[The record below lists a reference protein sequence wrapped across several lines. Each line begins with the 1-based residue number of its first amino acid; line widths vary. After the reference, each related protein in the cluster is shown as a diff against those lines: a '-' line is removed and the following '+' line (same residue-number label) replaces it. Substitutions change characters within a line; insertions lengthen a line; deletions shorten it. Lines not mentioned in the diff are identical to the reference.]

1 MTMHPAQF
9 SSIKNDHI
17 QCDLCPH
24 YCRLKPGQTGR
35 CRVRTNHQGSLMSL
49 NYGRISAMQ
58 IDPVEKKPLAKF
70 MPGTRTF
77 SIGSYGCNLQCP
89 FCQNYHLS
97 METPD
102 TQLIM
107 PETVINHAL
116 EARTPS
122 ISYTYN
128 EPAVSYEYVQQTARL
143 AHEQGLANIMVTNG
157 YICQE
162 PLNQLLP
169 FLDAMNIDLK
179 TFSESTYRSVCG
191 GGLAPVL
198 ETIKTAA
205 PSVHIEVTLLLV
217 TNMHTLEELEE
228 MFKWLASISRD
239 IPLHVSRYFP
249 VYRHHEPPTSIGWV
263 DEVHQLALKH
273 LEYVYMGNV

>member
-1 MTMHPAQF
+1 MMHPAQF
-9 SSIKNDHI
+9 ASIKHDHI

-35 CRVRTNHQGSLMSL
+35 CRVRMNHQGSLMSL
-49 NYGRISAMQ
+49 NYGRISAIQ

-70 MPGTRTF
+70 MTGTKTF
-77 SIGSYGCNLQCP
+77 SIGSYGCNLHCP

-102 TQLIM
+102 TQLIA
-107 PETVINHAL
+107 PEKIIEQAL
-116 EARTPS
+116 QKRTPS

-128 EPAVSYEYVQQTARL
+128 EPAVSYEYVQETARL

-162 PLNQLLP
+162 PLKQLLP

-179 TFSESTYRSVCG
+179 TFNDNTYRSVCG
-191 GGLAPVL
+191 GGLTPVL

-205 PSVHIEVTLLLV
+205 SAVHIEVTLLLV
-217 TNMHTLEELEE
+217 TEMHKLEELEE
-228 MFKWLASISRD
+228 MFKWLSSISSD

-249 VYRHHEPPTSIGWV
+249 VYRHHEPPTSIRWIGQ
-263 DEVHQLALKH
+263 VHQLALKH
-273 LEYVYMGNV
+273 LKYVYMGNV

>member
-1 MTMHPAQF
+1 MHPAQF
-9 SSIKNDHI
+9 ASIEHDHI
-17 QCDLCPH
+17 QCNLCPH

-35 CRVRTNHQGSLMSL
+35 CRVRKNHQGSLMSL
-49 NYGRISAMQ
+49 NYGRISAIQ

-70 MPGTRTF
+70 MSGTKTL
-77 SIGSYGCNLQCP
+77 SIGSYGCNMHCP

-107 PETVINHAL
+107 PQKIIDQAL
-116 EARTPS
+116 KVRTPS

-128 EPAVSYEYVQQTARL
+128 EPAVSYEYVQETARL

-162 PLNQLLP
+162 PLRQLLP
-169 FLDAMNIDLK
+169 VLDAMNIDLK

-205 PSVHIEVTLLLV
+205 AVVHIEVTLLLV
-217 TNMHTLEELEE
+217 TEMHKLEELEE
-228 MFKWLASISRD
+228 MFKWLSSISRD

-249 VYRHHEPPTSIGWV
+249 VYHYHEPPTSIDWLGQ
-263 DEVHQLALKH
+263 VHRLALKH
-273 LEYVYMGNV
+273 LKYVYMGNV